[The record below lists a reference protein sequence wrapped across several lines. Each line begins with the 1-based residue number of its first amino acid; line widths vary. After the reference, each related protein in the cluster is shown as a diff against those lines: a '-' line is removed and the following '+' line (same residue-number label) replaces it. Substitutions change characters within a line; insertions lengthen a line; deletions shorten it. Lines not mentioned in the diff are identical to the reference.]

1 MRTLT
6 GPKFRLKIRTLFSER
21 AVRHWHRLP
30 REVVESLS
38 LEVFENSG
46 DVALRSV
53 GTVGWVGR
61 THALPFL
68 PAVAMGSWLPGPPYL
83 DSW

>member
-1 MRTLT
+1 MGKKKL
-6 GPKFRLKIRTLFSER
+6 LFSKR
-21 AVRHWHRLP
+21 VVRHWNRLP
-30 REVVESLS
+30 REVVGPPF